1 LKDGVF
7 SVTHRRETTFRGIP
21 LAAPFF
27 VFPAGKGTL
36 SVPTRLPGGLEDG
49 RADSWFT
56 LAPENLPVRW
66 VFPWRVQTAA
76 GEVLVHSVEVV
87 HGYK

>member
-7 SVTHRRETTFRGIP
+7 SVNPSRETVFRGSL

-27 VFPAGKGTL
+27 VFPAGKGPR
-36 SVPTRLPGGLEDG
+36 SVLTRLPGGLEDG
-49 RADSWFT
+49 RANSWFT
-56 LAPENLPVRW
+56 LASENLLVRW
-66 VFPWRVQTAA
+66 VFPRRVQTAA
-76 GEVLVHSVEVV
+76 EEVLVHSVEVV